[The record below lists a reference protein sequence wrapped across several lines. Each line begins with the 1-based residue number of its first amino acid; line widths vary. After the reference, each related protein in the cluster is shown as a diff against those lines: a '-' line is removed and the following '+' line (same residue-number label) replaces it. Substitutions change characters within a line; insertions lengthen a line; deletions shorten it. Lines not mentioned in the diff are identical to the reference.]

1 MPFLGSSNLASSDQ
15 DRGAGLYLFI
25 GLELVKGPF
34 VTKFSCCST
43 KYDHYC
49 LIFFMSFEGQ
59 ANPDTKMKTEQIEVK
74 CNSLPFSSKNQLA
87 LTNTDER

>member
-1 MPFLGSSNLASSDQ
+1 
-15 DRGAGLYLFI
+15 
-25 GLELVKGPF
+25 
-34 VTKFSCCST
+34 
-43 KYDHYC
+43 
-49 LIFFMSFEGQ
+49 MSFEGQ